1 MKRRDFLKTAGAT
14 GAVLG
19 AGSLTA
25 PALANATLKLKL
37 VGAFPKGFPGVGTSA
52 EQLAKRIEALSD
64 GKIEITYYGGGELV
78 PPFEV
83 FSAVASGAADIG
95 HNAPYYQVGQV
106 RSTMYFTSMPY
117 GLDAE
122 ELSAWV
128 RFGGGQA
135 LWDEAYA
142 PHGVKPFYAGSS
154 GVQAAGWFKKE
165 ITTLD
170 DLVGLKMRIAG
181 LGGDIMRKLGVTTVL
196 TPPPEIYSALQSGVV
211 DAAEFVGPWNDMALG
226 FAKVAPYYYLPAFH
240 EPGPGLEMIVN
251 QNLYENMSPH
261 LKTVL
266 DNAATAQA
274 ESTTSEFRYNNTKLL
289 PALIEQGA
297 IISAFPDDVVSAL
310 GAAAKEVIA
319 DYPGNDAMSLKIHEA
334 YLEYMKACALYTKGM
349 EGRLYTDRATV
360 WGV

>member
-1 MKRRDFLKTAGAT
+1 MKRRDFLKTAGTSGLA
-14 GAVLG
+14 LG
-19 AGSLTA
+19 AAGLAA
-25 PALANATLKLKL
+25 PALANSPLKLKL

-52 EQLAKRIEALSD
+52 EQLARRIEALSD

-83 FSAVASGAADIG
+83 FSAVSSGAADIG
-95 HNAPYYQVGQV
+95 HNAAYYQVGQV

-122 ELSAWV
+122 ELSAWI
-128 RFGGGQA
+128 RFGGGQE

-142 PHGVKPFYAGSS
+142 PHGVKPFYVGNS
-154 GVQAAGWFKKE
+154 GMQAAGWFKQQ
-165 ITTLD
+165 ITSLD

-226 FAKVAPYYYLPAFH
+226 FVKVAPYYYLPAFH

-251 QNLYENMSPH
+251 QDIYENLTPH

-274 ESTTSEFRYNNTKLL
+274 ESTTAEFRYNNTMLL

-297 IISAFPDDVVSAL
+297 VISAFPDDVVEAL
-310 GAAAKEVIA
+310 GTAAKEVVA
-319 DYPGNDAMSLKIHEA
+319 AYPGDDAVSNKIHDA
-334 YLEYMKACALYTKGM
+334 YVDYIKACALYTKGM
-349 EGRLYTDRATV
+349 EGQLYTDRAKV
-360 WGV
+360 WDV